1 MAEFLQPVGKSQP
14 VHVPVYN
21 NTFGLYI
28 LATLCIIS
36 KFSDNTS
43 VLSDIFHF
51 IKYNIQ
57 HDY

>member
-51 IKYNIQ
+51 TKSNK
-57 HDY
+57 